1 MEEDAEI
8 ALLRQLQSGQENEG
22 WVNNGMREEDGEASN
37 TEDKNQEEKK
47 HTVED
52 AQVLRAISPSD
63 STTAVSDGGSY
74 DPSSILPLPVPA
86 VTVAGDEQSRSSSRA
101 SSRRPRV
108 VGGFLADDSD
118 EEEEN
123 STPGPSGLQIA
134 GSVPANRT
142 ISPSPLQTSITQQ
155 DIASPAEQGNLTT
168 NVSAPIASSVTVPAS
183 SLPAVNV
190 PKARLPHDK
199 IGILEDRIAEDPRG
213 DTEAWLSLISEHRGM
228 YNLYKS
234 PPEGARM

>member
-1 MEEDAEI
+1 MAEEDAEI
-8 ALLRQLQSGQENEG
+8 VLLRQLQSGQENAGLE
-22 WVNNGMREEDGEASN
+22 NNGMKEEDGEPSN

-47 HTVED
+47 QTVED
-52 AQVLRAISPSD
+52 TQVLRAISPSD

-74 DPSSILPLPVPA
+74 DPSSVLSLPVPA
-86 VTVAGDEQSRSSSRA
+86 VTLAGDEQSRSSSRA
-101 SSRRPRV
+101 SSRKPKV

-118 EEEEN
+118 EEEEK
-123 STPGPSGLQIA
+123 STPSPAGLQIA
-134 GSVPANRT
+134 GSVPANPT

-155 DIASPAEQGNLTT
+155 EIANPAEQGNTT
-168 NVSAPIASSVTVPAS
+168 TDASAPTASSVTVPAS

-213 DTEAWLSLISEHRGM
+213 DLEAWLSLISEHRGM
-228 YNLYKS
+228 
-234 PPEGARM
+234 